1 MPHFNTLAL
10 KLDPNNN
17 QTSDRYTQSQNVALD
32 TKWDKNKMGTQERGC
47 KGDLMTY
54 RQMSTTRGNDYG
66 RLCCCWNVQ

>member
-10 KLDPNNN
+10 NLDPNNN

-47 KGDLMTY
+47 KGGLMT
-54 RQMSTTRGNDYG
+54 
-66 RLCCCWNVQ
+66 